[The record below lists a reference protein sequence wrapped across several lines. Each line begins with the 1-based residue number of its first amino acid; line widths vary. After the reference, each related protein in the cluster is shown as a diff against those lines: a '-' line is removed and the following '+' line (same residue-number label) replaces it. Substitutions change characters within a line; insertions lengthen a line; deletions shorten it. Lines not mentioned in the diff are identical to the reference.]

1 MVLEFNCPKCGNS
14 NPKKAFEYEG
24 SLGYEAVICKCCAAF
39 ADCNDWHDP
48 NQWSRLQ
55 VGTLEPIEE
64 VEDKISLYQ
73 KAENLWQTLAAIKL
87 QAAAGFAPDPNVLNN
102 VLIQNR
108 L

>member
-1 MVLEFNCPKCGNS
+1 MILQFNCPKCGNS

-24 SLGYEAVICKCCAAF
+24 GLGYEAVICKCCAAF
-39 ADCNDWHDP
+39 ADTNGWYEPDER
-48 NQWSRLQ
+48 SRLQ
-55 VGTLEPIEE
+55 VGELEPIEE
-64 VEDKISLYQ
+64 AEDKSPLYQ
-73 KAENLWQTLAAIKL
+73 KAETLWQTLAAVKL